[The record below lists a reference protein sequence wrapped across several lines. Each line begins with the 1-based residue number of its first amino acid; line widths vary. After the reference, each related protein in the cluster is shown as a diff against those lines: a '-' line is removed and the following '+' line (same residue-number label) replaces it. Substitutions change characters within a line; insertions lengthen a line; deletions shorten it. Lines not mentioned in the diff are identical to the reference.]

1 MLSWFAALIWPYKG
15 CSFYAA
21 FIAESNGDFESIR
34 TSKAQL
40 VASHTSKSARRFTE
54 WFVETGIFR
63 EWIRRK
69 VIYCD
74 FVIRNAKTYAIIFF
88 RIQIILFVVQILIT
102 FYR

>member
-1 MLSWFAALIWPYKG
+1 MGNQLLRFFHANGSFQAMMSWFAALIWPYKG
-15 CSFYAA
+15 CGICAA

-34 TSKAQL
+34 ISKAQL

-69 VIYCD
+69 VIL
-74 FVIRNAKTYAIIFF
+74 IFWLK
-88 RIQIILFVVQILIT
+88 Q
-102 FYR
+102 

>member
-15 CSFYAA
+15 CGFCAA

-34 TSKAQL
+34 SSKAQL

-69 VIYCD
+69 VIYYN
-74 FVIRNAKTYAIIFF
+74 FASEM
-88 RIQIILFVVQILIT
+88 RIQRQ
-102 FYR
+102 

>member
-15 CSFYAA
+15 CGFCAA

-40 VASHTSKSARRFTE
+40 VSSHTSKSARRFTE

-69 VIYCD
+69 VIYYD
-74 FVIRNAKTYAIIFF
+74 FVVWNMKICAV
-88 RIQIILFVVQILIT
+88 ILFFEIQTVLLID
-102 FYR
+102 